1 MAGLYD
7 IDIKLDGRWQLTASA
22 SGGVPLSY
30 DLDCLFQDIRLE
42 AISQEGELFYDSTY
56 GWSLMDFVQMQDDDL
71 LRLEI
76 AQRVKTKLSRRT
88 EIDSETIVVN
98 LGFSEDKI
106 SVKVAF
112 KFDGDSKEYSLDIEL
127 DRVKVEVV
135 IV

>member
-1 MAGLYD
+1 
-7 IDIKLDGRWQLTASA
+7 
-22 SGGVPLSY
+22 
-30 DLDCLFQDIRLE
+30 
-42 AISQEGELFYDSTY
+42 
-56 GWSLMDFVQMQDDDL
+56 MQDDDL